1 MTHFYIFFDG
11 ADYYATPHKSRAE
24 EWPGGILYEYD
35 ADPDDDQSLA
45 GMADYVAAQTGGP
58 LSLQFSW

>member
-11 ADYYATPHKSRAE
+11 SDYYATPHESVAG

-35 ADPDDDQSLA
+35 ADPYDDQSLVS
-45 GMADYVAAQTGGP
+45 MADYVAAQVGKP
-58 LSLQFSW
+58 ISLQFSW

>member
-11 ADYYATPHKSRAE
+11 ADYYATPHKSRAG
-24 EWPGGILYEYD
+24 EWPGGVLYEYD

-45 GMADYVAAQTGGP
+45 GMAGYVSEQVGEMI
-58 LSLQFSW
+58 SLQFSW